1 MVLLR
6 SSATASAGALA
17 IFMLGAVLARPLAAQ
32 DVPPASAVPA
42 PPPPPL
48 RKPSLWKGTA
58 LANASIFF
66 GNNQQQ
72 VLGADTKLAH
82 VDSGLALSAELQTQY
97 GEAAVDTGPRVVT
110 KRLWLGTVTAN
121 FRPLQ
126 VISGFLTTTFESNL
140 EKRIASRYSLG
151 AGARWNILQTEAT
164 NASLS
169 LALSGEH
176 TVARDSTVHFPDKKL
191 ARLAWLGKFHHSF
204 DDRME
209 MTHATSWQPS
219 ASGSYQFLIASSTEL
234 RYKMNGTVSL
244 SLAFTDNYDSGALT
258 RGART
263 YNDGQMLFGV
273 AAGW

>member
-1 MVLLR
+1 MSGLLV
-6 SSATASAGALA
+6 ALPA
-17 IFMLGAVLARPLAAQ
+17 HAQ

-42 PPPPPL
+42 PPPPPPH
-48 RKPSLWKGTA
+48 RPSKWKGSA
-58 LANASIFF
+58 LANASVFF

-72 VLGADTKLAH
+72 VLGADGKLSRA
-82 VDSGLALSAELQTQY
+82 DSALALSAELQTQY

-110 KRLWLGTVTAN
+110 KRLWLATVTAN
-121 FRPLQ
+121 YRPLS

-140 EKRIASRYSLG
+140 EKRIASRYSIG
-151 AGARWNILQTEAT
+151 AGAKWNIFQSEAT

-169 LALSGEH
+169 LSLSGEH
-176 TVARDSTVHFPDKKL
+176 TVARDSLVHFPDKKL

-209 MTHATSWQPS
+209 LSHSTSWQPS
-219 ASGSYQFLIASSTEL
+219 ASGPYQFLVASSTEL